1 MSDGEQSED
10 GQVKS
15 GVELSPSEDE
25 ETNDSLDIKPPQAS
39 SSSAYYGT
47 SSSQKRKDK
56 KTKDRSH
63 RHRGMMQER
72 ERDPRDRGDGGRGR
86 DHYRE
91 REHYAS
97 LSASSREQQH
107 RSGRS
112 STATTVSGG
121 GGGRDRGREPTQRD
135 SKHHS
140 TRYEMNPFYGEM
152 RETYHS
158 KRERDREHRGEDRE
172 RDREREYRAMRD
184 RERDRDYERVRD
196 HGEKQRRQPTDASS
210 SLGDSL
216 MKAQDQDKLLEDLR
230 TRLLNKKSR
239 YDSKHRERE
248 REMAPTSGEMAD
260 AYIDEQEHYEQK
272 RESKRDHRHAH
283 ASGRHRGDPE
293 DRERRHRERRY
304 DSRGMDV
311 VEIIESPDHHQQ
323 RHHHQQQQQQHQ
335 QEAMHQDMPRTAEE
349 KEQDARR
356 AKLLEADR
364 EMLRRK
370 EAARDELKARRLHKE
385 EENPRAHDDTDDTDD
400 EISAE
405 ELNDEQDEAEE
416 DADVVMLSGDEEQ
429 QRRERR
435 AKKRSRHR
443 RHRHRERRN
452 RATKEDD
459 GEHHHLDDNEGA
471 GGSRRSSDS
480 ETSSSDASERSDGD
494 EEDEEHAPVSPLSVG
509 ELAKSDRRHRRSDS
523 AASYRSR
530 SHSRTRSGSGSVSR
544 SHSRSRSPLAARHR
558 HRHHE
563 ESHTDGSSRSR
574 SRDDQASRGD
584 RRRGKPG
591 DEDDH
596 HDAEEDVDGDNVV
609 ADGRSQKKPR
619 NDHADDDA
627 AGGGDDDGGDDA
639 DVSSS
644 GEVEVKNRLPPYY
657 PGIQGC
663 RSVEE
668 FLCLNRIEE
677 GTYGVVYRAKDKRT
691 EEIVALKRL
700 KMEKEKEGFPITSL
714 REINTL
720 LKGQH
725 PNIVTVREIVVGS
738 NMDKIFIVMD
748 YVEHDLK
755 SLMET
760 MKHKKQ
766 VFLPGEVK
774 CLTQQL
780 LRAVAH
786 LHDNWILHR
795 DLKTSNL
802 LLSHKGILKVGDFGL
817 AREYGSPL
825 KPYTSIVVTL
835 WYRAPELLLCCKEYS
850 TPIDIWSVGCIF
862 AEFLSM
868 AALFP
873 GKTEIDQLNR
883 IFKDLG
889 TPNEK
894 IWPGYNELP
903 AVQKMTF
910 TEYPVSNLRKKFAH
924 LTSELGIG
932 LLQGLLTFDPK
943 QRLTAEVA
951 LQHSYFRELPL
962 PIDPAMFPTWPA
974 KSELG
979 LKKAL
984 ASSPKPPSGGGEFKK
999 LGDDAVPESAVA
1011 MAGGFHLGGVTYA
1024 ESRQLAMGPGFS
1036 LKF

>member
-1 MSDGEQSED
+1 MSDAEQSED
-10 GQVKS
+10 GQVMS
-15 GVELSPSEDE
+15 GVELSPSDDE
-25 ETNDSLDIKPPQAS
+25 ETTDSLDIKPPQAS
-39 SSSAYYGT
+39 STYYGM
-47 SSSQKRKDK
+47 SKRKDRK
-56 KTKDRSH
+56 GKDR
-63 RHRGMMQER
+63 RHAKDHLRHHMMMER
-72 ERDPRDRGDGGRGR
+72 EGDRDRDRGGERRVDRGSNR
-86 DHYRE
+86 MEREHYYRE
-91 REHYAS
+91 REHHAAGGREQHRHPGQGQGS
-97 LSASSREQQH
+97 SSR
-107 RSGRS
+107 SGS
-112 STATTVSGG
+112 
-121 GGGRDRGREPTQRD
+121 GRDRSGSGRETSSRD
-135 SKHHS
+135 KHHS
-140 TRYEMNPFYGEM
+140 SRYEMNPFYGEM

-158 KRERDREHRGEDRE
+158 KRERNRDRGEREHRGERT
-172 RDREREYRAMRD
+172 DRERE
-184 RERDRDYERVRD
+184 REREYN
-196 HGEKQRRQPTDASS
+196 EKQQRRAEEKATDPEKI
-210 SLGDSL
+210 
-216 MKAQDQDKLLEDLR
+216 MEDLR
-230 TRLLNKKSR
+230 TRLLHKKNR
-239 YDSKHRERE
+239 RDSKRGTEGGRDRDRE
-248 REMAPTSGEMAD
+248 A
-260 AYIDEQEHYEQK
+260 EQM
-272 RESKRDHRHAH
+272 HAEEEEYY
-283 ASGRHRGDPE
+283 AE
-293 DRERRHRERRY
+293 KRERRREQHLHRRYREEEQANEGAARERTRHH
-304 DSRGMDV
+304 DGDRRRHAEEV
-311 VEIIESPDHHQQ
+311 VEVLESPDHSHYHQQ
-323 RHHHQQQQQQHQ
+323 KTSS
-335 QEAMHQDMPRTAEE
+335 APPRTAEE
-349 KEQDARR
+349 KEQEERR

-370 EAARDELKARRLHKE
+370 ELAREELEARRLRKE
-385 EENPRAHDDTDDTDD
+385 EERGRGIETESEEDTD
-400 EISAE
+400 E
-405 ELNDEQDEAEE
+405 
-416 DADVVMLSGDEEQ
+416 
-429 QRRERR
+429 
-435 AKKRSRHR
+435 
-443 RHRHRERRN
+443 
-452 RATKEDD
+452 EDD
-459 GEHHHLDDNEGA
+459 GEMEEEEEEEEEERPSYEDDDVEMVPEDDRARRAADQRGTKRRGERGRERKRHHRNRHA
-471 GGSRRSSDS
+471 SSHS
-480 ETSSSDASERSDGD
+480 HTSSSHGS
-494 EEDEEHAPVSPLSVG
+494 EEDERDEEHPPGSPLSVG
-509 ELAKSDRRHRRSDS
+509 DLAKSDRRHSG
-523 AASYRSR
+523 SYNSQSR
-530 SHSRTRSGSGSVSR
+530 SPTNSRSGSESGSR
-544 SHSRSRSPLAARHR
+544 SRSRSPRRHR
-558 HRHHE
+558 RHE
-563 ESHTDGSSRSR
+563 GRDSRSPSSRSR
-574 SRDDQASRGD
+574 SR
-584 RRRGKPG
+584 
-591 DEDDH
+591 
-596 HDAEEDVDGDNVV
+596 EEEARKRPTG
-609 ADGRSQKKPR
+609 G
-619 NDHADDDA
+619 
-627 AGGGDDDGGDDA
+627 GGGDDEGKGEEGKA
-639 DVSSS
+639 S
-644 GEVEVKNRLPPYY
+644 GEAKPAVGEEESKEVEVKDTLPPYY

-924 LTSELGIG
+924 LTSELGIS

-943 QRLTAEVA
+943 QRLTAEAA
-951 LQHSYFRELPL
+951 LQHNYFKELPL

-999 LGDDAVPESAVA
+999 LGDDAVPDNA
-1011 MAGGFHLGGVTYA
+1011 GFHLGGTTYA

>member
-1 MSDGEQSED
+1 MSEGEQSED
-10 GQVKS
+10 GQVMS

-25 ETNDSLDIKPPQAS
+25 ETTDSLDIKPPQAS
-39 SSSAYYGT
+39 SAYYG
-47 SSSQKRKDK
+47 SSKRKDK
-56 KTKDRSH
+56 KTKDR
-63 RHRGMMQER
+63 RHPKEHLRHHMMM
-72 ERDPRDRGDGGRGR
+72 ERDRDRERDRGDGRGDR
-86 DHYRE
+86 GGNRMEREQHYYRE
-91 REHYAS
+91 REHHAQS
-97 LSASSREQQH
+97 GREQHRATQGSSSSRMGSG
-107 RSGRS
+107 SGRERGAS
-112 STATTVSGG
+112 
-121 GGGRDRGREPTQRD
+121 GRDAGARE
-135 SKHHS
+135 KHHS
-140 TRYEMNPFYGEM
+140 SQYEMNPFYGEM

-158 KRERDREHRGEDRE
+158 KRDREREREREREHRGDRVE
-172 RDREREYRAMRD
+172 RERE
-184 RERDRDYERVRD
+184 RERKYN
-196 HGEKQRRQPTDASS
+196 EKQRRAEEHKYNEKK
-210 SLGDSL
+210 
-216 MKAQDQDKLLEDLR
+216 MEDLR
-230 TRLLNKKSR
+230 TRLLNKKHR
-239 YDSKHRERE
+239 HDSKLHQRGDMRDREHEMAAEVAMHPDEMNYHRESIGRRRE
-248 REMAPTSGEMAD
+248 HPHRRHHEEEGGNEGRSRDRNRHHGT
-260 AYIDEQEHYEQK
+260 
-272 RESKRDHRHAH
+272 RDHA
-283 ASGRHRGDPE
+283 E
-293 DRERRHRERRY
+293 
-304 DSRGMDV
+304 V
-311 VEIIESPDHHQQ
+311 VEITESPEHLHHQGYTLNI
-323 RHHHQQQQQQHQ
+323 
-335 QEAMHQDMPRTAEE
+335 PRTAEE
-349 KEQDARR
+349 KEQEVRR

-370 EAARDELKARRLHKE
+370 EMAREELEARRLRKE
-385 EENPRAHDDTDDTDD
+385 EERLNDATDSHSDDSDAEDVE
-400 EISAE
+400 EIEEE
-405 ELNDEQDEAEE
+405 ELMDEDE
-416 DADVVMLSGDEEQ
+416 DAIIIGEDDRDRRLSGKRVEK
-429 QRRERR
+429 RKLGRKRERT
-435 AKKRSRHR
+435 H
-443 RHRHRERRN
+443 HRN
-452 RATKEDD
+452 RDVSYSQSSSS
-459 GEHHHLDDNEGA
+459 H
-471 GGSRRSSDS
+471 GSDDS
-480 ETSSSDASERSDGD
+480 EGH
-494 EEDEEHAPVSPLSVG
+494 EEDEDHAPVSPLSVG
-509 ELAKSDRRHRRSDS
+509 DLVKSDRRNRKSNS
-523 AASYRSR
+523 LSYR
-530 SHSRTRSGSGSVSR
+530 SHSRSQTRSRSGSESGSR
-544 SHSRSRSPLAARHR
+544 SHSRSPRHSRR
-558 HRHHE
+558 HE
-563 ESHTDGSSRSR
+563 GADSLSSSHSRSQSRENELRKR
-574 SRDDQASRGD
+574 SIAGGDADDND
-584 RRRGKPG
+584 DGKPHG
-591 DEDDH
+591 DGKSPKNG
-596 HDAEEDVDGDNVV
+596 ASEE
-609 ADGRSQKKPR
+609 QQ
-619 NDHADDDA
+619 
-627 AGGGDDDGGDDA
+627 
-639 DVSSS
+639 
-644 GEVEVKNRLPPYY
+644 EVEPKNTLPPYY

-924 LTSELGIG
+924 LTSELGIS

-951 LQHSYFRELPL
+951 LQHSYFKELPL

-999 LGDDAVPESAVA
+999 LGDDAVPDNA
-1011 MAGGFHLGGVTYA
+1011 GFHLGGATYA